1 VHGHFDQTSINGTL
15 YSWITYCYG
24 GKDSKSQM
32 KLAAFAAL
40 FCILV
45 PQHALAE
52 GATLILGFRLKS
64 SGRTASPSMLTIPM
78 SNLEQCEAE
87 GAKVIASEK
96 LSQGIYDERSFLCI
110 NSK

>member
-1 VHGHFDQTSINGTL
+1 
-15 YSWITYCYG
+15 
-24 GKDSKSQM
+24 M

-40 FCILV
+40 FCLFV

-64 SGRTASPSMLTIPM
+64 SGRTAAPSMLTIPM
-78 SNLEQCEAE
+78 SNLEQCEVE

-110 NSK
+110 KSK

>member
-1 VHGHFDQTSINGTL
+1 
-15 YSWITYCYG
+15 
-24 GKDSKSQM
+24 
-32 KLAAFAAL
+32 
-40 FCILV
+40 
-45 PQHALAE
+45 
-52 GATLILGFRLKS
+52 
-64 SGRTASPSMLTIPM
+64 MLTIPM